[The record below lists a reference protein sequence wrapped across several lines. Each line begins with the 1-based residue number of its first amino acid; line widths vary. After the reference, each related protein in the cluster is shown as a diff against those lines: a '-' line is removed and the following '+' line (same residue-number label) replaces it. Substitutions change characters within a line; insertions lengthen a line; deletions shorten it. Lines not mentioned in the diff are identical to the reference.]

1 MHECPHDRDPETCEA
16 LGKHNS
22 PSKCPSAKSP
32 HSWRR
37 GAITDHLIRSVSP
50 EIVSER
56 MNVSLEILYKHYD
69 ARNQDEKMAVRRKH
83 LMDK

>member
-1 MHECPHDRDPETCEA
+1 
-16 LGKHNS
+16 
-22 PSKCPSAKSP
+22 
-32 HSWRR
+32 
-37 GAITDHLIRSVSP
+37 VSP